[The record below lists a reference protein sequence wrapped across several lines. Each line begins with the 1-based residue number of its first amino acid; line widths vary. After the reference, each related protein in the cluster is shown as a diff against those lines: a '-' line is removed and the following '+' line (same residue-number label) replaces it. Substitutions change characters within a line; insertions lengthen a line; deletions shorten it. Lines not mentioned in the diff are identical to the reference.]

1 MNNDFANTTLST
13 SLEQNNLLLNSNSAS
28 PIAFP
33 NNLNNQIQ
41 GFNHLNNAI
50 DGQGGDD
57 RMAGQGCDD
66 IVRGTTGNDTLWGNA
81 GKDILLGNAGNDILL
96 GNGDND
102 TLWGNADNDTLW
114 GGAGRDVLIGGS
126 DRDIFALKPQEGT
139 DTIVDFNL
147 SERDRIG
154 LAGGLTFDELTI
166 SQGTGD
172 NRNDTLI
179 STETGELLAIL
190 NNTLASTIG
199 NAAFL
204 TLGNRGLVTSQG
216 DRAMRSDIARDRFRV
231 DGTGIKIGVLSNSFN
246 RLGGAAQDIASGD
259 LPVKGKV
266 LAEDLGNNFFPPND
280 EGRAML
286 QLIHDVAPGADLLFH
301 TGYASG
307 QFNSPLELLKASE
320 KAMADG
326 IRALAAQGAQIIVDD
341 LRFSSQPMFQ
351 DGIIAQAIDE
361 VVKKGVSY
369 FTAAG
374 NFARDS
380 YQSDFKSAG
389 FFADYGELH
398 DFDPGTGVDFYQ
410 SITLAKNDSLAI
422 SFQWDSPLDRS
433 TNDLDIYLVDNTKQK
448 ILAGSQLSNVG
459 GDPIEYFTFRNDG
472 SFGSDQ
478 FNLMIGKRSGSAP
491 GLMKYVASGSS
502 TFKINNYN
510 TNSSTI
516 YGNANARGVAAVGA
530 APYFG
535 TPAYGVNP
543 ARLEDFSS
551 AGGTPILFDE
561 RGNRLPKPEFRPQP
575 KFVGPDN
582 TNTTFFGTDI
592 PQDADGFPNFP
603 GTSAAAPHVAA
614 VAALML
620 QANPRLTPAEI
631 NRALEQTAL
640 EMDDPNT
647 PGFDVGF
654 DYASGSGLI
663 QADRAIAKIVV

>member
-1 MNNDFANTTLST
+1 MNNDFANTTFST
-13 SLEQNNLLLNSNSAS
+13 SLDRNNLLFDSNSAS

-33 NNLNNQIQ
+33 NNQNNQIQ
-41 GFNHLNNAI
+41 GFNHLNDAI

-57 RMAGQGCDD
+57 RMAELGCDD

-81 GKDILLGNAGNDILL
+81 GKDILLGNAGKDILL

-114 GGAGRDVLIGGS
+114 GGAGQDVLIGGS

-154 LAGGLTFDELTI
+154 LAGGLTFDRLTI

-172 NRNDTLI
+172 NRNDTSI
-179 STETGELLAIL
+179 GTETGELLAIL
-190 NNTLASTIG
+190 KNTDASTIG

-204 TLGNRGLVTSQG
+204 TLGNPGLITSQG
-216 DRAMRSDIARDRFRV
+216 DRAMRSDVARDRFRV
-231 DGTGIKIGVLSNSFN
+231 DGTGVKIGVLSTSFN

-259 LPVKGKV
+259 LPPTGTV
-266 LAEDLGNNFFPPND
+266 LADNLTGELSRGID

-286 QLIHDVAPGADLLFH
+286 QIIHDIAPGASLIF
-301 TGYASG
+301 YAVTNTQKS
-307 QFNSPLELLKASE
+307 F
-320 KAMADG
+320 ADG

-341 LRFSSQPMFQ
+341 LSFPNEPMFQ

-361 VVKKGVSY
+361 VVKQGIPY
-369 FTAAG
+369 FAAAG
-374 NFARDS
+374 NSARDS

-389 FFADYGELH
+389 FFPGYGELH
-398 DFDPGTGVDFYQ
+398 DFDPGAGVDLYQ
-410 SITLAKNDSLAI
+410 SITLAKNDSLTL
-422 SFQWDSPLDRS
+422 SFQWDSPLARS

-448 ILAGSQLSNVG
+448 ILAGSRLPNVG
-459 GDPIEYFTFRNDG
+459 GDPIENLTFRNDG

-478 FNLMIGKRSGSAP
+478 FNLIIAKRSGSAP

-510 TNSSTI
+510 TNSSTV
-516 YGNANARGVAAVGA
+516 YGGGNARGVTSVGA
-530 APYFG
+530 APYFL

-543 ARLEDFSS
+543 ARLQDFSS

-575 KFVGPDN
+575 KFVGSDN

-592 PQDADGFPNFP
+592 PQDADGFPNFL

-620 QANPRLTPAEI
+620 QANPRLSPAEI

-640 EMDDPNT
+640 DMDDPNT

-654 DYASGSGLI
+654 DYGSGSGLI

>member
-33 NNLNNQIQ
+33 NNQNNQIQ
-41 GFNHLNNAI
+41 GLNQLNDAI
-50 DGQGGDD
+50 NGQGGDD
-57 RMAGQGCDD
+57 CINGLRGDD
-66 IVRGTTGNDTLWGNA
+66 ILRGKAGNDTLWGNA
-81 GKDILLGNAGNDILL
+81 GKD
-96 GNGDND
+96 
-102 TLWGNADNDTLW
+102 TLWGNAGNDTLW
-114 GGAGRDVLIGGS
+114 GGVGQDVLIGGS
-126 DRDIFALKPQEGT
+126 GSDIFVLRPQEET
-139 DTIVDFNL
+139 DTLTDFNL

-154 LAGGLTFDELTI
+154 LAGGLTFDQLTI
-166 SQGTGD
+166 SQGTEK
-172 NRNDTLI
+172 NKNNTLI
-179 STETGELLAIL
+179 STQTGDILAIL
-190 NNTLASTIG
+190 KNTNASTID

-204 TLGNRGLVTSQG
+204 TLRNPGAVISQG
-216 DRAMRSDIARDRFRV
+216 DRAMRSDVARNRFGV

-246 RLGGAAQDIASGD
+246 RLGGAAKDGESGD
-259 LPVKGKV
+259 LPAKVKV
-266 LAEDLGNNFFPPND
+266 LAENLGNNFFMPTD

-307 QFNSPLELLKASE
+307 QFNSPLEFYKASE
-320 KAMADG
+320 RAMADG

-341 LRFSSQPMFQ
+341 LRFPSEPMFQ

-361 VVKKGVSY
+361 VVQKGVSY

-374 NFARDS
+374 NSARDS

-389 FFADYGELH
+389 FFAGYGELH
-398 DFDPGTGVDFYQ
+398 DFDPGAGVDVYQ

-433 TNDLDIYLVDNTKQK
+433 TNDLDIYLVDNAKQK
-448 ILAGSQLSNVG
+448 ILASSRLSNVG
-459 GDPIEYFTFRNDG
+459 GDPIENLTFRNDG

-478 FNLMIGKRSGSAP
+478 FNLIIAKRSGSAP
-491 GLMKYVASGSS
+491 GLMKYVASASS

-510 TNSSTI
+510 TNSSTV
-516 YGNANARGVAAVGA
+516 YGHSNARGVAAVGA
-530 APYFG
+530 APYFL

-543 ARLEDFSS
+543 ARLQDFSS

-561 RGNRLPKPEFRPQP
+561 RGNRLPKLEFRQQP
-575 KFVGPDN
+575 KFVAPDN
-582 TNTTFFGTDI
+582 TNTTFFGRDI
-592 PQDADGFPNFP
+592 LDADRFPNFR
-603 GTSAAAPHVAA
+603 GTSAAAPHAAA

-620 QANPRLTPAEI
+620 QANPRLSPAEI
-631 NRALEQTAL
+631 NRTLGQTAL
-640 EMDDPNT
+640 DMDDPNT
-647 PGFDVGF
+647 RGFDFGF

>member
-1 MNNDFANTTLST
+1 MKNNFADITLST
-13 SLEQNNLLLNSNSAS
+13 SLAQNNLLLDSNSAS

-33 NNLNNQIQ
+33 NNQNNQIQ
-41 GFNHLNNAI
+41 GFNHLNDAI
-50 DGQGGDD
+50 DGQGRDD
-57 RMAGQGCDD
+57 RMAGLGCDD
-66 IVRGTTGNDTLWGNA
+66 YRAGTTGNDTLWGNA

-114 GGAGRDVLIGGS
+114 GGAGQDVLIGGS

-139 DTIVDFNL
+139 DTIIDFNL

-179 STETGELLAIL
+179 STETGDLLAIL
-190 NNTLASTIG
+190 NNTRASTIG

-204 TLGNRGLVTSQG
+204 TLGKPGLVSSQG
-216 DRAMRSDIARDRFRV
+216 DRAMRSDVARDRFRV

-259 LPVKGKV
+259 LPPTGTV
-266 LAEDLGNNFFPPND
+266 LADNLSGEIFRGID
-280 EGRAML
+280 EGRAIL
-286 QLIHDVAPGADLLFH
+286 QLIHDIAPGASLIF
-301 TGYASG
+301 YAVTSS
-307 QFNSPLELLKASE
+307 QKSF
-320 KAMADG
+320 ADG

-341 LRFSSQPMFQ
+341 LSFPAEPMFQ
-351 DGIIAQAIDE
+351 DGIIAQAAEE
-361 VVKKGVSY
+361 VVKQGIPY
-369 FTAAG
+369 FASAG
-374 NFARDS
+374 NSARDS
-380 YQSDFKSAG
+380 YQSAFKSAG
-389 FFADYGELH
+389 FFEGYGELH
-398 DFDPGTGVDFYQ
+398 DFDSGTGIDLYQ
-410 SITLAKNDSLAI
+410 SITLAKNDSLTL
-422 SFQWDSPLDRS
+422 SFQWDSPLARS

-448 ILAGSQLSNVG
+448 ILASSRLPNVG
-459 GDPIEYFTFRNDG
+459 GDPIENLTFRNDG

-491 GLMKYVASGSS
+491 SLMKYVASGSS

-510 TNSSTI
+510 TNSSTV
-516 YGNANARGVAAVGA
+516 YGGGNARGVASVGA

-551 AGGTPILFDE
+551 AGGTPILFDQM
-561 RGNRLPKPEFRPQP
+561 GNRLPKPEFRPQP

-592 PQDADGFPNFP
+592 PQDADGFPNFR

-620 QANPRLTPAEI
+620 QANPQLSPADI
-631 NRALEQTAL
+631 NRALGQTAL
-640 EMDDPNT
+640 DMDDPNT

-663 QADRAIAKIVV
+663 RADRAIAKIV

>member
-1 MNNDFANTTLST
+1 MKNNFADITLST
-13 SLEQNNLLLNSNSAS
+13 SLAQNNLLLDSNSAS

-33 NNLNNQIQ
+33 NNQNNQIQ
-41 GFNHLNNAI
+41 GFNHLNDAI
-50 DGQGGDD
+50 DGQGRDD
-57 RMAGQGCDD
+57 RMAGLGCDD
-66 IVRGTTGNDTLWGNA
+66 YRAGTTGNDTLWGNA

-114 GGAGRDVLIGGS
+114 GGAGQDVLIGGS

-139 DTIVDFNL
+139 DTIIDFNL

-179 STETGELLAIL
+179 STETDDLLAIL
-190 NNTLASTIG
+190 NNTRASTIG

-204 TLGNRGLVTSQG
+204 TLGNPGLVTSQG
-216 DRAMRSDIARDRFRV
+216 DRAMRSDVARDRFRV

-259 LPVKGKV
+259 LPPTGTV
-266 LAEDLGNNFFPPND
+266 LADNLSGEIFRGID
-280 EGRAML
+280 EGRAIL
-286 QLIHDVAPGADLLFH
+286 QLIHDIAPGASLIF
-301 TGYASG
+301 YAVTSS
-307 QFNSPLELLKASE
+307 QKSF
-320 KAMADG
+320 ADG

-341 LRFSSQPMFQ
+341 LSFPAEPMFQ
-351 DGIIAQAIDE
+351 DGIIAQAAEE
-361 VVKKGVSY
+361 VVKQGIPY
-369 FTAAG
+369 FASAG
-374 NFARDS
+374 NSARDS
-380 YQSDFKSAG
+380 YQSAFKSAG
-389 FFADYGELH
+389 FFEGYGELH
-398 DFDPGTGVDFYQ
+398 DFDSGTGIDLYQ
-410 SITLAKNDSLAI
+410 SITLAKNDSLTL
-422 SFQWDSPLDRS
+422 SFQWDSPLARS

-448 ILAGSQLSNVG
+448 ILASSQLSNVG

-491 GLMKYVASGSS
+491 DLMKYVASGSS

-510 TNSSTI
+510 TNSSTV
-516 YGNANARGVAAVGA
+516 YGGGNARGVASVGA

-551 AGGTPILFDE
+551 AGGTPILFDQM
-561 RGNRLPKPEFRPQP
+561 GNRLPKPEFRPQP

-592 PQDADGFPNFP
+592 PQDADGFPNFR

-620 QANPRLTPAEI
+620 QANPQLSPADI
-631 NRALEQTAL
+631 NRVLGQTAL
-640 EMDDPNT
+640 DMDDPNT

-663 QADRAIAKIVV
+663 RADRAIAKIVV

>member
-33 NNLNNQIQ
+33 NNQNNQIQ
-41 GFNHLNNAI
+41 GFNHLNDAI
-50 DGQGGDD
+50 DGQGGGD

-81 GKDILLGNAGNDILL
+81 GKDILLGNAGNDILS

-102 TLWGNADNDTLW
+102 TLWGNADNDRLW
-114 GGAGRDVLIGGS
+114 GGAGQDVLIGGS

-179 STETGELLAIL
+179 GTETGDILAIL
-190 NNTLASTIG
+190 KNTNASTIG

-204 TLGNRGLVTSQG
+204 TLGNPGLITSQG
-216 DRAMRSDIARDRFRV
+216 DRAMRSDVARDRFRV
-231 DGTGIKIGVLSNSFN
+231 DGTGVKIGVLSNSFN

-259 LPVKGKV
+259 LPPTGTV
-266 LAEDLGNNFFPPND
+266 LADNLTGELSGGID

-307 QFNSPLELLKASE
+307 QFNSPLEFYKASE
-320 KAMADG
+320 RAMADG

-341 LRFSSQPMFQ
+341 LRFPSEPMFQ

-374 NFARDS
+374 NSARDS
-380 YQSDFKSAG
+380 YESAFKSAG
-389 FFADYGELH
+389 FFAGYGELH
-398 DFDPGTGVDFYQ
+398 DFDPGAGVDLYQ
-410 SITLAKNDSLAI
+410 SITLAKNESLAI

-433 TNDLDIYLVDNTKQK
+433 TNDLDIYLVDNAKQK
-448 ILAGSQLSNVG
+448 ILASSQLSNVG
-459 GDPIEYFTFRNDG
+459 GDPIENLTFRNDG

-478 FNLMIGKRSGSAP
+478 FNLIIAKRSGSAP
-491 GLMKYVASGSS
+491 GLMKYVASASS

-510 TNSSTI
+510 TNSSTV
-516 YGNANARGVAAVGA
+516 YGHGNARGVAAVGA
-530 APYFG
+530 APYFL

-543 ARLEDFSS
+543 ARLQDFSS

-575 KFVGPDN
+575 KFVAPDN

-592 PQDADGFPNFP
+592 LDADRFPNFG
-603 GTSAAAPHVAA
+603 GTSAAAPHAAA

-620 QANPRLTPAEI
+620 QANPRLSPAEI
-631 NRALEQTAL
+631 NRTLGQTAL
-640 EMDDPNT
+640 DMDDPNT
-647 PGFDVGF
+647 RGFDVGF

-663 QADRAIAKIVV
+663 QADQAIAKIVV